1 VSNQNLEP
9 VDKDEKFSWN
19 AATII
24 MLLFSLFAVTMTL
37 LAMNPFTLLF
47 NVALVYLPTV
57 ILLGSAIIER
67 NKRLS

>member
-1 VSNQNLEP
+1 MEP

-19 AATII
+19 AATVI

-57 ILLGSAIIER
+57 ILLGSSIIER
-67 NKRLS
+67 NKRPS

>member
-9 VDKDEKFSWN
+9 IDRDETFSWN

-24 MLLFSLFAVTMTL
+24 MLIFSLFAVTMTV

-47 NVALVYLPTV
+47 NVALVYLPAI
-57 ILLGSAIIER
+57 ILVGSAIFKR
-67 NKRLS
+67 NKRDS

>member
-1 VSNQNLEP
+1 LEP

-19 AATII
+19 AATVI
-24 MLLFSLFAVTMTL
+24 MLLFALFALTTTL

-47 NVALVYLPTV
+47 NIALVYLPTV

-67 NKRLS
+67 NKGLP

>member
-1 VSNQNLEP
+1 LEP
-9 VDKDEKFSWN
+9 VDKDETFSWN

-24 MLLFSLFAVTMTL
+24 MLLFSLFALTMTL

-47 NVALVYLPTV
+47 NVSLVYLPTV

-67 NKRLS
+67 NKQPS

>member
-1 VSNQNLEP
+1 LEP

-19 AATII
+19 AATVI
-24 MLLFSLFAVTMTL
+24 MLLFSLFALTMTL
-37 LAMNPFTLLF
+37 VAMNPFTLLF

-67 NKRLS
+67 NKRPS